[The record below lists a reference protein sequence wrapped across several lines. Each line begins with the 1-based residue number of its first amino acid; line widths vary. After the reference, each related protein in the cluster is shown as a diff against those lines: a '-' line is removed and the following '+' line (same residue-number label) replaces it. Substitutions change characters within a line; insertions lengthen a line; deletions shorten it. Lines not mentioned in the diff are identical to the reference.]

1 MKKTDVELV
10 LLKSFDYW
18 KSILCDEIDL
28 GEVQELTDYIWDSIK
43 EDQEINAEINR
54 VYLVT
59 RRNLHRLV
67 TRGVNTFR
75 DVYGNKIVLRFEDR
89 GEPPC
94 VLESGTIYLCKEH
107 FTMYEQ
113 ENNGS
118 LLKGKESNSMFIKGQ
133 KTLDDFIK
141 PTTIDKNEIN
151 NGGNGHN

>member
-1 MKKTDVELV
+1 MKKSDVELV

-28 GEVQELTDYIWDSIK
+28 GEVQELTDYIWNSIK
-43 EDQEINAEINR
+43 EDQELDVEINR

-75 DVYGNKIVLRFEDR
+75 DIYGNTIVLRFEDR

-107 FTMYEQ
+107 FTTYEQ
-113 ENNGS
+113 ENEKS
-118 LLKGKESNSMFIKGQ
+118 FFKENEKRSDSMLIKGQ
-133 KTLDDFIK
+133 KT
-141 PTTIDKNEIN
+141 IDEFMTPKSSDKLNEN
-151 NGGNGHN
+151 K